1 MRTPSQ
7 GSGGTVG
14 PWAMRTPSQGSG
26 GTVGPW
32 AMRTPSQG
40 SGGTVGPWA
49 TRTPSQGSGGTVGP
63 WAMRTPSQGSGG
75 TVGPCAT
82 NGTSGDNRAE
92 RPAFGPAPLNMFHVK
107 AEVRIERTAINEKI
121 SLDFLRTWT
130 GLLCKLTTRPP
141 VPKTGQAQTA

>member
-32 AMRTPSQG
+32 AIRTPSQG

-49 TRTPSQGSGGTVGP
+49 T
-63 WAMRTPSQGSGG
+63 
-75 TVGPCAT
+75 
-82 NGTSGDNRAE
+82 NGTSGDNKAE
-92 RPAFGPAPLNMFHVK
+92 RPAFAPTLSTMFHVK
-107 AEVRIERTAINEKI
+107 AEMKRERSAINEKL
-121 SLDFLRTWT
+121 SLDFLHTWT